1 MTGAVLACLLGV
13 APAAA
18 QPPRKKL
25 AGLAVHSKDYALKR
39 KDGVIEEWTG
49 DVYYHQ
55 FDRDV
60 WADWA
65 ERRHDGDKWRLRGD
79 LRALWRMEDKTVLEA
94 KGHEAKHDGERDAGE
109 LRPVPGGLLHFS
121 RQRPEL
127 PEPDRG
133 VARRLDWDMR
143 LNRMV
148 LDGDVRTWGPSGR
161 SWADRAVY
169 DTEAR
174 RLELT
179 GGRPV
184 LVSGAKGWNGAVQAD
199 RVTATDRPRGIT
211 ADGEVRGWVLFEDR
225 PGLIKALK

>member
-1 MTGAVLACLLGV
+1 ERRHGGA
-13 APAAA
+13 
-18 QPPRKKL
+18 PPRQKL

-55 FDRDV
+55 LERDV

-65 ERRHDGDKWRLRGD
+65 ERRHDGDRWHLRGRV
-79 LRALWRMEDKTVLEA
+79 RAVWRMRDRTVLEA
-94 KGHEAKHDGERDAGE
+94 SGHEARHDGERDTGHM
-109 LRPVPGGLLHFS
+109 LPLPGSLLQFS
-121 RQRPEL
+121 RKHADI

-143 LNRMV
+143 ANRMV
-148 LDGDVRTWGPSGR
+148 LDGDVRTWGPSGK
-161 SWADRAVY
+161 SWADRAAY
-169 DTEAR
+169 DVEGR

-184 LVSGAKGWNGAVQAD
+184 LVSGATDWNGAVQAD
-199 RVTATDRPRGIT
+199 RVSAADRPRGIT
-211 ADGEVRGWVLFEDR
+211 ADGKVRGWVLFEDR
-225 PGLIKALK
+225 PARMKALR